1 MMFPLPKSLGDLV
14 LEVFDGGPTG
24 FDAGFALPAQD
35 NELGAPV
42 TRVGLSYD
50 VTQRLEL
57 VDELAHGLRAHVRTA
72 GEFGEPRAGRVD
84 LREHGRVRGLL
95 GESRADDAVNDAEAE
110 RAVGLTQ
117 HDHRV
122 GAAVGSYGSGTV
134 VARLPKY
141 QAAGATSA
149 DAAASIPHSRY
160 RCVAQPGTQDSLGS
174 PAHCAQTSCVQGPSY
189 GRSIGDIGRGP

>member
-1 MMFPLPKSLGDLV
+1 
-14 LEVFDGGPTG
+14 
-24 FDAGFALPAQD
+24 
-35 NELGAPV
+35 
-42 TRVGLSYD
+42 
-50 VTQRLEL
+50 
-57 VDELAHGLRAHVRTA
+57 
-72 GEFGEPRAGRVD
+72 
-84 LREHGRVRGLL
+84 VRGLL
-95 GESRADDAVNDAEAE
+95 GESRADDAVDDAEAE

-174 PAHCAQTSCVQGPSY
+174 PAHCAQTSCVQGLSY